1 MYNQEEKST
10 VKSSNM
16 DASKL
21 IEMNLQQHHE
31 RCLVLHPRPC
41 FVVERAPDFGEVREV
56 LHALSRRV
64 EPEIHVTNIARRLA
78 TLYCLSFLEE
88 LPFLHRHRTERGDVH
103 GQHERAQDAVRPAH
117 ILRTLNSTQSDRTSG
132 SLTRPSAQHLHRFQ
146 RHLQVEGVCPR
157 LFGAR
162 RLACHFF
169 LEKADCLREQRR
181 TRLLCGDSAMRTHI

>member
-1 MYNQEEKST
+1 MYSQDEKST
-10 VKSSNM
+10 AKSSSI

-21 IEMNLQQHHE
+21 MEMNLQQHHE
-31 RCLVLHPRPC
+31 RCLALHPRPW

-64 EPEIHVTNIARRLA
+64 EPEIHVTSIARRLA

-132 SLTRPSAQHLHRFQ
+132 SLTRPSAQGTSTASSVIFRWKEFVHGFSAREDWPAISFS
-146 RHLQVEGVCPR
+146 
-157 LFGAR
+157 R
-162 RLACHFF
+162 RLIACVNSGA
-169 LEKADCLREQRR
+169 LGCCAETLQ
-181 TRLLCGDSAMRTHI
+181 